1 MKNVKNKFVFIYKH
15 NSSCIDNEKAV
26 WLLYGSLV

>member
-1 MKNVKNKFVFIYKH
+1 MTSKMKNVKNKFVFIYKH

-26 WLLYGSLV
+26 